1 MSSAS
6 TALSRR
12 FLLGLLAMTL
22 GLCGPALADDAAA
35 ARLAQAVHDR
45 PVGRD
50 ATTVSRME
58 LTERGRAPRVREL
71 VTYRLD
77 RGDAGVS
84 NLLRFT
90 RPEDIEGTGLL
101 GIGKA
106 DGSVDQWLYLP
117 ALDRVRRIAGDR
129 KGGRFVGSDLYFE
142 DLQERKPDQD
152 KHRLLGKETVAGTLC
167 DVLESVPVDP
177 ANSVYLR
184 RLIWVDPQTLV
195 VLQVEYF
202 EKNASRASKRW
213 TALQRRKVQNIWTV
227 TESVMA
233 DLDTGHETRMLVHN
247 IIYDRKL
254 PARLFSSRALSDE
267 QIESEFRP

>member
-1 MSSAS
+1 MSSAG
-6 TALSRR
+6 TAFSRR

-22 GLCGPALADDAAA
+22 GLCRPALADDAA

-45 PVGRD
+45 PAGRD

-90 RPEDIEGTGLL
+90 LPEDIEGTGLL

-117 ALDRVRRIAGDR
+117 ALDRVRRIASDR

-142 DLQERKPDQD
+142 DLQERKPDKD

-184 RLIWVDPQTLV
+184 RVIWVDPQTLV
-195 VLQVEYF
+195 VLQVDYF
-202 EKNASRASKRW
+202 EKNESRASKRW

-227 TESVMA
+227 TESVMV
-233 DLDTGHETRMLVHN
+233 DLDTGHETRMLVQK

-254 PARLFSSRALSDE
+254 PAKLFSSRALADE